1 MTPEERWS
9 AVDDYITNLL
19 VRPEQALNAALK
31 ASKTAELPMINVSAP
46 QGKFLHLLAMIQG
59 AKRILEIG
67 ALGGYSTIWLGR
79 ALGPDGALITLESEP
94 KHAQVA
100 QANIDRAGLSGI
112 VQVMVGAASE
122 SLSKLVSAG
131 TKPFDLIFIDADKE
145 NYPEYLKWTMKLAR
159 RGSVIVADNVIRKGA
174 VIETNSDDPRVI
186 GVRQFNDAV
195 AADSRLQATA
205 IQTVG
210 NKGYDGFTM
219 VVVVK

>member
-19 VRPEQALNAALK
+19 VRPEQALNAALEE
-31 ASKTAELPMINVSAP
+31 SKTAGLPMINVSAP
-46 QGKFLHLLAMIQG
+46 QGKFLHLLAIIQG

-112 VQVMVGAASE
+112 VQVIVGPASE
-122 SLSKLVSAG
+122 SLSKLVGAG

-174 VIETNSDDPRVI
+174 VIEENSDDPRVI

-219 VVVVK
+219 AVVVK